1 MLLKKAQT
9 ELQYGQHPNVQN
21 KTKFLSTHCF
31 LMNLTESKF
40 IFGGCKINKYLDF
53 DFKNSNL
60 KIPTLKPRMRKFVI
74 YSLIMLVN
82 TSYLSY
88 LLVKSGAVVT
98 FFSTIVKAMI
108 I

>member
-1 MLLKKAQT
+1 MPDGKQT
-9 ELQYGQHPNVQN
+9 HINEETTDIDSEACLR
-21 KTKFLSTHCF
+21 
-31 LMNLTESKF
+31 
-40 IFGGCKINKYLDF
+40 FGGCKINKYLNF

-98 FFSTIVKAMI
+98 FFSTIVKGNDYI
-108 I
+108 GLLLLH